1 VYLRYFAA
9 WFPIIILAFVNATI
23 REAVYKR
30 YVGELAAHQISTLT
44 LGILVGIYVWA
55 LSRHLKLQNA
65 GQAVGVGLM
74 WLVMTI
80 IFETGLGRYVLGN
93 PWSQVLH
100 DYNISE
106 GRVWPLFLLWL
117 TVSPYVFYRIKG

>member
-1 VYLRYFAA
+1 MYLRYFVA
-9 WFPIIILAFVNATI
+9 WFPLIILAFSNATI

-44 LGILVGIYVWA
+44 LGILVGIYAWV
-55 LSRHLKLQNA
+55 LSRRLKLQSP
-65 GQAVGVGLM
+65 GQALGIGLM

-80 IFETGLGRYVLGN
+80 IFETGLGRYVSGN
-93 PWSQVLH
+93 PWSQVLR

-117 TVSPYVFYRIKG
+117 TVSPYVFYRIKD

>member
-1 VYLRYFAA
+1 MYPRYFVA
-9 WFPIIILAFVNATI
+9 WFPIIILAFANATI

-30 YVGELAAHQISTLT
+30 YVGELAAHQISTLS
-44 LGILVGIYVWA
+44 LGILVGIYVLV
-55 LSRHLKLQNA
+55 LSRSLKLQNS

-80 IFETGLGRYVLGN
+80 IFETGLGHYVLGN
-93 PWSQVLH
+93 PWSQVLR

-117 TVSPYVFYRIKG
+117 MVSPYVFYRIKD

>member
-1 VYLRYFAA
+1 VYLRYFVA
-9 WFPIIILAFVNATI
+9 WFPIIVLAFANARI
-23 REAVYKR
+23 RESVYKR
-30 YVGELAAHQISTLT
+30 YVGELAAHQMSTLT
-44 LGILVGIYVWA
+44 LGILVGIYVLV
-55 LSRHLKLQNA
+55 LSRRLKLQNS

-80 IFETGLGRYVLGN
+80 VFETGLGRYVLGN
-93 PWSQVLH
+93 PWSQVLR

-117 TVSPYVFYRIKG
+117 MVSPYVFYRIKD